1 MGARLQI
8 LKKLGGPRPPRPL
21 WTVRLWCR
29 WTKYHKTIG
38 DLCPIPVL
46 TPHVPRVIFAQ
57 PLLDTLYVSQEK
69 LMYCTVHSC
78 VADLIALLSSCVCVC
93 VIANIGERREA
104 EHVREGFG
112 RKSSRK
118 RTEAK
123 ALPAAAGLRD
133 ECSVCMTCPTLPSDT
148 HTRPAAASSAGAEAE
163 GRSHGTLNRAAR
175 AARRPSGVN
184 TRSPT
189 TKVFDTCILHI

>member
-1 MGARLQI
+1 M
-8 LKKLGGPRPPRPL
+8 
-21 WTVRLWCR
+21 
-29 WTKYHKTIG
+29 
-38 DLCPIPVL
+38 DVL
-46 TPHVPRVIFAQ
+46 
-57 PLLDTLYVSQEK
+57 
-69 LMYCTVHSC
+69 YCTLVCSPT
-78 VADLIALLSSCVCVC
+78 ALLSSCVC

-123 ALPAAAGLRD
+123 ALPAAAGLSD

-148 HTRPAAASSAGAEAE
+148 HTRPAAASSSVGAQAE
-163 GRSHGTLNRAAR
+163 GRSHGTLKRAAR

-184 TRSPT
+184 TRSPI
-189 TKVFDTCILHI
+189 TKVFDTCILHVRIHMRYSMNGLSVAFALWILLLTLRTSLIHVVLKF